1 MEMGDKIPI
10 VRDEQP
16 NTSDA
21 IIEADQSFYYEE
33 FMEGSVPCPSCDGAG
48 RIPKEQEKQLVAL
61 IPLTDKRLKPRRTT
75 LWVLSA
81 VSASLL
87 TWALCIFFLIP
98 RSIVVSSDDSSIVP
112 YAAYVNES
120 QPTVKLSFLK
130 YLNVTNFNFVTISVV
145 NASMVSIYIL
155 DSRRVVGQTTNL
167 THVIVPLRSTRTIV
181 FNTTITFDSELLVKY
196 CTFIK
201 IIFMQFDVTITSN
214 YLGHSEQT
222 SVSNNQ
228 QLYCSNQIPDDIYA
242 K

>member
-10 VRDEQP
+10 VRNEQP

-120 QPTVKLSFLK
+120 QPTVKLSFL
-130 YLNVTNFNFVTISVV
+130 
-145 NASMVSIYIL
+145 
-155 DSRRVVGQTTNL
+155 
-167 THVIVPLRSTRTIV
+167 
-181 FNTTITFDSELLVKY
+181 
-196 CTFIK
+196 
-201 IIFMQFDVTITSN
+201 FDVTITSN

-242 K
+242 NIVAFGDNFLKKTKPSVKHRNQPAPTLFDTTGAVSLLT

>member
-181 FNTTITFDSELLVKY
+181 FNTTITFDSELLVY
-196 CTFIK
+196 EVL
-201 IIFMQFDVTITSN
+201 VTITSN